1 MMLINMCL
9 FDHESNTCSVT
20 SQALPHTHLVTCES
34 GNCDRSV
41 LPVSAVHST
50 TNDALLR

>member
-20 SQALPHTHLVTCES
+20 SQLTTTHPFSYLES